1 VLWLKN
7 PVATCKSASSKAGT
21 ARHQPFPLGR
31 AAILVLRHLPDRRI
45 FCRISLC
52 SAFSAR
58 RGEFAGLRRA
68 VSLVRRSNVG
78 ASTLVS
84 ALLRPDFDHDSPQR
98 VVVSNAMVISK
109 RSNPGS
115 STSCSCTTQYRLV
128 KFRSSQVHINL
139 QGTDLFQPFLV

>member
-1 VLWLKN
+1 MLWLKN

-45 FCRISLC
+45 SCRISLC
-52 SAFSAR
+52 SACSAR

-78 ASTLVS
+78 ASTFS
-84 ALLRPDFDHDSPQR
+84 ALLRPDFDHNSPQR